1 MNGSKK
7 NRKNKGSDRDH
18 KENQFPYLS
27 QVKKKLITTIEQKK
41 CTIYNLQ
48 LTITD
53 LRISYLL
60 I

>member
-27 QVKKKLITTIEQKK
+27 QVKKKLITTIEHNKNVQF
-41 CTIYNLQ
+41 TIYNYRLP
-48 LTITD
+48 I
-53 LRISYLL
+53 
-60 I
+60 